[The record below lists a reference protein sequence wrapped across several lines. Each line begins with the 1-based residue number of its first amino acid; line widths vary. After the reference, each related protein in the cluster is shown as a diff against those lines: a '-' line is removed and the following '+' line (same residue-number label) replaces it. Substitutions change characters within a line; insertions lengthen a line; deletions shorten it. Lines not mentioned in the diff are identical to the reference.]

1 MTAGGTK
8 TPIDPGIVAR
18 VSAGIRYAITGK
30 APEWFGPGEPMAPV
44 VPASDKPSVEGRQ
57 WDFPAFVNTT
67 PTVRQGEAITFAQ
80 LRALSESCDV
90 LRIVIETRK
99 DQLEK
104 LAWTIKP
111 RNEDK
116 GSDSRCDAI
125 ANALRLPDQ
134 EHTWVQWLRMVLED
148 LFVLDAPA
156 LYVRRTVGGT
166 LYAIE
171 PIDGATIKRVLDD
184 HGRTPMPPAKAYQQ
198 VLKGMPAVDYTRD
211 ELIYL
216 PRNPRTHKIYGY
228 SPVEQIVMT
237 VNIALRRALHQLQFY
252 TEGNI
257 PESLIGVPETW
268 NPDQIR
274 QFQEYW
280 DALLGGNTA
289 ARRHAKFV
297 PGSLKIQETKPG
309 ALKDDFDEWLARI
322 VCFAFSISPTPFVKT
337 QNRATAESAQEQA
350 LSEGLAPLMGWVKA
364 LMDLI
369 IGKHFNAPDLE
380 FQWDQGSPV
389 DPLVQAQIHQIYV
402 QAKIKTADEVR
413 AELGADP
420 LTAEQRAELTPQPP
434 PMLPPAASQ
443 QPPEPTPAKE
453 ALAKAKKPVSPID
466 RERQSIAR
474 KQKEIQ
480 QVVADFLA
488 EQATDVAKQVID
500 LRGEFA
506 QAVAGDIKQADAVL
520 DGVVFRGWATLAG
533 DVQGIMEAVCKDGSI
548 AALAQIGIAG
558 AVKPLDELTPDEK
571 AEYLALLKQVNER
584 AVAYAADRSAE
595 LVGMRRVGGKLVQNP
610 NAAWRI
616 DESTREMLRS
626 DVIRAMDEGM
636 SNEDLADLIQQ
647 NYGFSDARSENI
659 ARTETAFADSA
670 GNMSAYRASGVVAG
684 KRWIT
689 GAGCCDLCE
698 ALDGVEVPLDADF
711 PDGGDCPPLHPQCR
725 CACTPVL
732 AEENSD

>member
-1 MTAGGTK
+1 
-8 TPIDPGIVAR
+8 
-18 VSAGIRYAITGK
+18 
-30 APEWFGPGEPMAPV
+30 
-44 VPASDKPSVEGRQ
+44 
-57 WDFPAFVNTT
+57 
-67 PTVRQGEAITFAQ
+67 
-80 LRALSESCDV
+80 
-90 LRIVIETRK
+90 
-99 DQLEK
+99 
-104 LAWTIKP
+104 
-111 RNEDK
+111 
-116 GSDSRCDAI
+116 
-125 ANALRLPDQ
+125 
-134 EHTWVQWLRMVLED
+134 MVLED

-184 HGRTPMPPAKAYQQ
+184 HGRTPMPPATAYQQ

-280 DALLGGNTA
+280 DALLEGNTA

-453 ALAKAKKPVSPID
+453 ALAKAKS
-466 RERQSIAR
+466 
-474 KQKEIQ
+474 
-480 QVVADFLA
+480 L
-488 EQATDVAKQVID
+488 
-500 LRGEFA
+500 
-506 QAVAGDIKQADAVL
+506 
-520 DGVVFRGWATLAG
+520 FRLLT
-533 DVQGIMEAVCKDGSI
+533 GS
-548 AALAQIGIAG
+548 
-558 AVKPLDELTPDEK
+558 
-571 AEYLALLKQVNER
+571 
-584 AVAYAADRSAE
+584 
-595 LVGMRRVGGKLVQNP
+595 
-610 NAAWRI
+610 
-616 DESTREMLRS
+616 
-626 DVIRAMDEGM
+626 
-636 SNEDLADLIQQ
+636 
-647 NYGFSDARSENI
+647 
-659 ARTETAFADSA
+659 
-670 GNMSAYRASGVVAG
+670 AS
-684 KRWIT
+684 
-689 GAGCCDLCE
+689 
-698 ALDGVEVPLDADF
+698 
-711 PDGGDCPPLHPQCR
+711 Q
-725 CACTPVL
+725 
-732 AEENSD
+732 